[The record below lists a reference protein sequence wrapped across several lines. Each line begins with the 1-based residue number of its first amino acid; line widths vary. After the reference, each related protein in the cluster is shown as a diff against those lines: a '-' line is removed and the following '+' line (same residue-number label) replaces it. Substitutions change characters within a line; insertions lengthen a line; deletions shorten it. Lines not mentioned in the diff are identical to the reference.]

1 METNKGDLLA
11 MGKQI
16 HNKYFGDLENLDM
29 LMLEKNIQ
37 TTIEQLQSIITKGSK
52 KEFSPELL
60 ASIRNLARLCD
71 IVDIEAHHDENGKEI
86 KDDKSNKN

>member
-1 METNKGDLLA
+1 

-16 HNKYFGDLENLDM
+16 HYKHFGDLENLDM

-60 ASIRNLARLCD
+60 TSIRNLAQLCD
-71 IVDIEAHHDENGKEI
+71 IVDIETNHDENGKEI

>member
-29 LMLEKNIQ
+29 LMLEKNIRV
-37 TTIEQLQSIITKGSK
+37 TIEQLQSIITKGSK
-52 KEFSPELL
+52 KEF
-60 ASIRNLARLCD
+60 
-71 IVDIEAHHDENGKEI
+71 
-86 KDDKSNKN
+86 